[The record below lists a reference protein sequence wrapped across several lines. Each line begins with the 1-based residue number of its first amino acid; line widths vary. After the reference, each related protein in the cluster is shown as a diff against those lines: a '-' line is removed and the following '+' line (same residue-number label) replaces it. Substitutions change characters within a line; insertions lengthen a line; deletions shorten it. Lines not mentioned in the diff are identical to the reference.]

1 MSTTILPS
9 ITRPTKSVSPYPR
22 RTASALDSLVRAL
35 AEGYQPELIV
45 LFGSLAWG
53 EPHPD
58 SDIDLLIVAESA
70 ETPLERRIRAR
81 RLAAHTHDR
90 IPFAPLVLTP
100 DELQQRLAMNDPF
113 YHKIL
118 EQGERLYERA

>member
-1 MSTTILPS
+1 MSATTFSPAMH
-9 ITRPTKSVSPYPR
+9 PTKTASPSPR
-22 RTASALDSLVRAL
+22 RTTTPLHSLVRAL
-35 AEGYQPELIV
+35 VKGYQPELIV

-58 SDIDLLIVAESA
+58 SDIDLLIVAESE

-81 RLAAHTHDR
+81 RLAAHTHDG
-90 IPFAPLVLTP
+90 IPFSPLVLTP

-113 YHKIL
+113 YHRIL
-118 EQGERLYERA
+118 EQGEHLYARS

>member
-1 MSTTILPS
+1 M
-9 ITRPTKSVSPYPR
+9 
-22 RTASALDSLVRAL
+22 DSLVRAL

-90 IPFAPLVLTP
+90 IPFSPLVLTP